1 MGRLAGAML
10 MAAVTALPAA
20 SAIILREPFPRGPFE
35 VLMIERHEKSSF
47 VPSAWVFP
55 GGTVEPQDAELA
67 RHASDGSTQSL
78 TLATMR
84 IAAVRETFE
93 ECGIWLGARL
103 DRVDSKRR
111 RLLAGDLSIESLLAE
126 SPVDL
131 DRLIWTSRWITPVG
145 VPKRFDAYF
154 FLVRAPEWAAPSVD
168 QNEAVDMVWIR
179 PSDALARHA
188 DRAMHMVFP
197 TLRNLESVAA
207 HATIE
212 ALMEARRDAI
222 IEPIQPII
230 VDGRIQL
237 PD

>member
-1 MGRLAGAML
+1 ML
-10 MAAVTALPAA
+10 MATVTPLPAA
-20 SAIILREPFPRGPFE
+20 SAIILREPYPHGPFE

-55 GGTVEPQDAELA
+55 GGTVERQDAELA
-67 RHASDGSTQSL
+67 ERFADGSTHAL

-93 ECGIWLGARL
+93 ESGVWLGDRL
-103 DRVDSKRR
+103 DDAESKRR
-111 RLLAGDLSIESLLAE
+111 RLLAGDLTVESFLAE

-131 DRLIWTSRWITPVG
+131 DRLIWTSRWITPEG
-145 VPKRFDAYF
+145 APKRFDTFF
-154 FLVRAPEWAAPSVD
+154 FLVRAPKGAVPSAD
-168 QNEAVDMVWIR
+168 ESEAVDLVWIR
-179 PSDALARHA
+179 PSEALARHA

-197 TLRNLESVAA
+197 TLRSLESLAA

-212 ALMEARRDAI
+212 GLMDARRGAI

-230 VDGRIQL
+230 VDGRIVL